1 MPILA
6 IDTSSSA
13 CSVSIM
19 VNDIFLSQ
27 QNIKIDRGHAAAI
40 MPMVQKGLLQSKIL
54 PKELKLIA
62 TTVGPGSFTGLRVG
76 MAAAKGLAVAINA
89 PLIGISCFDAVAQR
103 ADKNVLSPTPDLL
116 IIALNSKREELYI
129 ECRDKT
135 GNQIFLRQAISNND
149 FFHELK
155 KIIKKNWVLQ
165 LAGDGASQLLKAL
178 QSQLRI
184 NFLTVIE
191 EDTEPVDASDVASC
205 AAKRLKHLLK
215 PPKEYTPGLMLKYLR
230 SPDIAP
236 PLKQ

>member
-76 MAAAKGLAVAINA
+76 MAAAKGLAVAINI
-89 PLIGISCFDAVAQR
+89 PLIGVSCFDAVAQR

-135 GNQIFLRQAISNND
+135 GDQIFLGQAISNND
-149 FFHELK
+149 FLNKLRKILK
-155 KIIKKNWVLQ
+155 KDWMLQ
-165 LAGDGASQLLKAL
+165 LAGDGANHLLKAL
-178 QSQLRI
+178 QFQLNLNSLKI
-184 NFLTVIE
+184 TA

-205 AAKRLKHLLK
+205 AANKRKYFPTL
-215 PPKEYTPGLMLKYLR
+215 PKEYTPGLMLDYLR
-230 SPDIAP
+230 SPDIALP
-236 PLKQ
+236 FKQ

>member
-6 IDTSSSA
+6 IDASSSA
-13 CSVSIM
+13 CSVSVM

-27 QNIKIDRGHAAAI
+27 QNTKIDRGHAAAI
-40 MPMVQKGLLQSKIL
+40 MPMVQKALLQSKIL

-62 TTVGPGSFTGLRVG
+62 TTVGPGSFTGLRAG
-76 MAAAKGLAVAINA
+76 MAAAKGLAVAINV

-135 GNQIFLRQAISNND
+135 GNQVFLRQAISNND
-149 FFHELK
+149 FFHELR
-155 KIIKKNWVLQ
+155 KIIKNDWILQ
-165 LAGDGASQLLKAL
+165 LAGDGTSHLLKTL
-178 QSQLRI
+178 KFKLNV
-184 NFLTVIE
+184 NFLKITA
-191 EDTEPVDASDVASC
+191 EDSEPVDASDVASC
-205 AAKRLKHLLK
+205 AAKKLKCFST
-215 PPKEYTPGLMLKYLR
+215 PPKEYTPGLMLDYLR
-230 SPDIAP
+230 SPDITI